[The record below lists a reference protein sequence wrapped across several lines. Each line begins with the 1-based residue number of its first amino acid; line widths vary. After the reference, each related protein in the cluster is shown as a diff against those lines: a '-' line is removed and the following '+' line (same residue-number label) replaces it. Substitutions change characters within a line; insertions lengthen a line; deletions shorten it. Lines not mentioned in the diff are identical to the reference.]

1 MSDFIKDMF
10 IEVREKGKDT
20 VDATDML
27 MEMIGET
34 LDAVYEEFAIGK
46 QQLQE
51 EEKSPTLK
59 GAKVSAEEFMLVLP
73 KFVPTEAWGKPES
86 MEREQINRLFS
97 VIGGGRTVKG
107 KLDFLKRITVPDNKI
122 TSPRRII
129 SSLIILESLKAVIY
143 SFNASSAGF
152 VFEGWLAALLQGVQ
166 EDEISAKGNLPIQ
179 DLIAF
184 SSHEDKALPISLKLL
199 NQTTKIEGSYT
210 NLVDGLDEFG
220 KMIYIVAR
228 KGGEGKNPDS
238 IAIEEFTLDQENFID
253 ALLLAASGQAKAT
266 GKKLFMLPGKTFEE
280 SYAALKAET
289 SWPDKYALLQI
300 TSGYSARI
308 RKKRAAETAKTAAE
322 AAEKEAADAA
332 QDPSSD
338 TDLEGN
344 PLNEPT
350 LNEMIIEEWKML
362 NEDKKGGTQWH
373 ISAPQLASFNFVKYK
388 TLGVLPVSEAQILD
402 VAKMYMDRL
411 NGQLYG
417 LFKATQLL
425 SENINKYF
433 TNDNRNRAL
442 GQGDRAINN
451 TKTIQASMAGV
462 MKADT
467 GAKIPEEE
475 NID

>member
-1 MSDFIKDMF
+1 MSDYIKDMF

-20 VDATDML
+20 VDTTDML
-27 MEMIGET
+27 VEMIGET
-34 LDAVYEEFAIGK
+34 LDAVYDEFVVGDYITLK
-46 QQLQE
+46 E
-51 EEKSPTLK
+51 EEGKTAKTLQ
-59 GAKVSAEEFMLVLP
+59 GAGVTAEEFMLVLP

-107 KLDFLKRITVPDNKI
+107 KLDFLKRVTVPDNKI

-210 NLVDGLDEFG
+210 NLIDGLDEFG

-228 KGGEGKNPDS
+228 KGGEGKDPDS
-238 IAIEEFTLDQENFID
+238 IAIEEFTLNQENFID

-280 SYAALKAET
+280 SYADLKAET
-289 SWPDKYALLQI
+289 SWPDKYALLQA
-300 TSGYSARI
+300 TSGYSERI
-308 RKKRAAETAKTAAE
+308 RKKRAAELAKQDASA
-322 AAEKEAADAA
+322 AA
-332 QDPSSD
+332 QDPTTD
-338 TDLEGN
+338 TELESV
-344 PLNEPT
+344 PLDEPP

-362 NEDKKGGTQWH
+362 NEADKKGGTQWH
-373 ISAPQLASFNFVKYK
+373 ISAPQLASFNFVEYK

-402 VAKMYMDRL
+402 VARIYMDRL
-411 NGQLYG
+411 NGQLYK

-442 GQGDRAINN
+442 GQGDRAISN
-451 TKTIQASMAGV
+451 TKTIQDSMAGV
-462 MKADT
+462 MKADAGEKT
-467 GAKIPEEE
+467 PEEE